1 MACVWNKQS
10 LATYIDGNLYNTV
23 SQPVELPFTSLNYNP
38 IKSFK
43 TRITRPL
50 SSAVYHAIFTDQV
63 LPASNVLIK
72 GTTKSVSNLQ
82 TLSKTPVDLQITL
95 QASKSGYLQVNQPIG
110 FDITFL
116 NTKSSNFLTYVSIDS
131 QELAILVGQS
141 MTFTEFPVSGKK
153 SLNFTSVSLTYPK
166 QVITKQLDIDVN
178 SKLTFEA
185 LNALEL
191 TVTKVEASTRVIVSL
206 SVSGGAPYT
215 CLVNFGDNT
224 NASFQSL
231 ADRLTRKDLTH
242 EYRFSGIFN
251 VSVKCQSGQVND
263 SVLTDSQIVY
273 ASNKPTQ
280 SDFNNFNQI
289 FLERVNNG
297 SVELELPFQTC
308 SQGLVLQVID
318 QVTQTV
324 IEEWICSDNQPLS
337 TLGNMIVRLKVN
349 QMPATFENYVS
360 VRYTEYIQVAS
371 YLISW
376 QDRIVSPPQIRV
388 LTENPLLDQ
397 PVDFEVTVA
406 VHADSMVRVDFGDS
420 EANTILYQIN
430 GEVSGEEEKLHVFT
444 LRHVYTKR
452 DDGLKLQ
459 KFSFSVEQANHLSRQ
474 IAGVELSFELALSSF
489 ELTVSKNKLDEVNQ
503 EPVLFKIG
511 K

>member
-1 MACVWNKQS
+1 
-10 LATYIDGNLYNTV
+10 
-23 SQPVELPFTSLNYNP
+23 
-38 IKSFK
+38 
-43 TRITRPL
+43 
-50 SSAVYHAIFTDQV
+50 
-63 LPASNVLIK
+63 
-72 GTTKSVSNLQ
+72 
-82 TLSKTPVDLQITL
+82 
-95 QASKSGYLQVNQPIG
+95 
-110 FDITFL
+110 
-116 NTKSSNFLTYVSIDS
+116 
-131 QELAILVGQS
+131 
-141 MTFTEFPVSGKK
+141 
-153 SLNFTSVSLTYPK
+153 
-166 QVITKQLDIDVN
+166 
-178 SKLTFEA
+178 
-185 LNALEL
+185 
-191 TVTKVEASTRVIVSL
+191 
-206 SVSGGAPYT
+206 
-215 CLVNFGDNT
+215 
-224 NASFQSL
+224 
-231 ADRLTRKDLTH
+231 LTRKDLTH

-280 SDFNNFNQI
+280 SDFDNFNQI